1 MVYVQTLKG
10 ISCTIE
16 GNKII
21 EQQDSYIVYNDKE
34 ITGIFDIGS
43 IQFMYLTHK
52 RKDNTTWIMV
62 FPIRVAKTKL
72 LNKL

>member
-21 EQQDSYIVYNDKE
+21 EQQEAIL
-34 ITGIFDIGS
+34 F
-43 IQFMYLTHK
+43 
-52 RKDNTTWIMV
+52 IM
-62 FPIRVAKTKL
+62 TK
-72 LNKL
+72 K

>member
-1 MVYVQTLKG
+1 MLYVQTLKG

-34 ITGIFDIGS
+34 ITGVFDIGS
-43 IQFMYLTHK
+43 IQFMYLTPTT
-52 RKDNTTWIMV
+52 KDNTTY
-62 FPIRVAKTKL
+62 L
-72 LNKL
+72 

>member
-16 GNKII
+16 GNKIV

-34 ITGIFDIGS
+34 ITGVFDIGS

-52 RKDNTTWIMV
+52 RKDNTT
-62 FPIRVAKTKL
+62 
-72 LNKL
+72 

>member
-52 RKDNTTWIMV
+52 RKESAMSS
-62 FPIRVAKTKL
+62 
-72 LNKL
+72 

>member
-10 ISCTIE
+10 ISFTIE

-62 FPIRVAKTKL
+62 FLIRVANLKL
-72 LNKL
+72 LNKF

>member
-10 ISCTIE
+10 TSCTIE

-52 RKDNTTWIMV
+52 RKESATSS
-62 FPIRVAKTKL
+62 
-72 LNKL
+72 